1 MPWKEIGV
9 MDQKFSFVIKAL
21 SREIPFAELC
31 KEYCIAP
38 KTGYKWLKRFKDRG
52 RIGLAELSRR
62 PSSSPWTISADDA
75 LEIVALKKK
84 HPTWGARKIRIL
96 YRRIHPSDNLPA
108 LSTFTR
114 IFERAELVH
123 HKKRKHYPQS
133 DRIQKRIIP
142 STPNDVWT
150 VDFKGWW
157 FTPQHDRI
165 NPLTVR
171 DEYAKAVLAATIME
185 KGDTPCIKREFERLF
200 SSFGLPKCIRS
211 DNGPPFAS
219 HFNALGLTK
228 LSVWWMSLGIQ
239 LDRID
244 PGCPYQNGG
253 HERMH
258 LDMANELEG
267 HVFGS
272 LKEQQKT
279 LDIWRHEYNY
289 VRPHEALGMKC
300 PSEVYKKS
308 ERPYDADIEDVAYP
322 PDFLERK
329 VNTRGVFHYQKRRYF
344 VGNPFDG
351 YTIGIHLIKGGKPE
365 IWFAC
370 FLIGFLDVES
380 GIVEFQ
386 SGKNIARAS

>member
-9 MDQKFSFVIKAL
+9 MDQKFSFVIKSL
-21 SREIPFAELC
+21 SREVPFTELC

-38 KTGYKWLKRFKDRG
+38 KTGYKWLERFLQRG
-52 RIGLAELSRR
+52 RKGLEELSRK
-62 PSSSPWTISADDA
+62 PASSPCTLSAD
-75 LEIVALKKK
+75 IVLHIIGLKER
-84 HPTWGARKIRIL
+84 HRAWGARKIRDL
-96 YRRIHPSDNLPA
+96 YRRQHPNDYLPA
-108 LSTFTR
+108 LSTVTR
-114 IFERAELVH
+114 IFERAGLVH
-123 HKKRKHYPQS
+123 HKKRKRFPIS
-133 DRIQKRIIP
+133 NRIQRRIQP
-142 STPNDVWT
+142 TAPNDVWT

-157 FTPQHDRI
+157 YSPRHDRI
-165 NPLTVR
+165 CPLTVR
-171 DEYAKAVLAATIME
+171 DEYSKAILAIIIVEKADISFIKAV
-185 KGDTPCIKREFERLF
+185 FEGLF
-200 SSFGLPKCIRS
+200 SRFGLPRCIRS

-258 LDMANELEG
+258 LDMAKELEG
-267 HVFGS
+267 HVYGS
-272 LKEQQKT
+272 LKEQQKAF
-279 LDIWRHEYNY
+279 DIWRHEYNC
-289 VRPHEALGMKC
+289 VRPHEALNMKC

-308 ERPYDADIEDVAYP
+308 ERIYEPEIEDVAYP

-329 VNTRGVFHYQKRRYF
+329 VNTRGVFHYCKRRYF

-351 YTIGIHLIKGGKPE
+351 YTIGIHIKKGSKPE
-365 IWFAC
+365 IWFAS

-386 SGKNIARAS
+386 SGKKIARAS